1 MPEYTLEDG
10 TILEGV
16 PEGVSKEEAQRVF
29 NSFQRP
35 FSETSS
41 PNYSGPQ
48 SFMQGAA
55 ARLTN
60 NMANVPDLAAN
71 LGARAMNLATDPLRR
86 DVNKLPGVDMQQPF
100 NPPAFGQDYVPGPTG
115 ADLQGAVQRVGEGA
129 AAIATGDF
137 NQFSQ
142 DPVQDQRELNERMRE
157 ENPFAYFAGGISG
170 DILTLV
176 TGRAPIAKSRG
187 LANLS
192 NQQKVK
198 MLNKAEKADISLAPT
213 VSEVLDLSTRRS
225 SSFRTLL
232 NRAGRAGE
240 AGAEGFVLAALNGE
254 ADPVET
260 MGFAAGMQGA
270 GSLALSGIGNL
281 VSGGFTKA
289 GLKIGTASF
298 AIGSLI
304 QMANSSLRDGNDFVL
319 DSMESGYSKVLLGL
333 AAGAVSGLSGY
344 GRVTKNFPT
353 SAGPKIADMITSM
366 PRAAVNSLLT
376 EAMEDPATMS
386 VVKKL
391 AINPNYFS
399 PEATRR
405 LERGY
410 LNGNFRNE
418 LESLMLNDDFRRQFE
433 AISQ

>member
-55 ARLTN
+55 ARFTN
-60 NMANVPDLAAN
+60 NIANVPDLAAN
-71 LGARAMNLATDPLRR
+71 LGARAFTRVSNPSQRNLS
-86 DVNKLPGVDMQQPF
+86 GEQPF
-100 NPPAFGQDYVPGPTG
+100 SNPLNPPAFGQDYVPGPTG
-115 ADLQGAVQRVGEGA
+115 PDLQGAVQRVGEGA

-137 NQFSQ
+137 NQFS
-142 DPVQDQRELNERMRE
+142 PNPAQDQRELNERMRQ
-157 ENPFAYFAGGISG
+157 ENPAAYFMGGVSG

-187 LANLS
+187 LANLG

-270 GSLALSGIGNL
+270 GSLALSGMGDL

-289 GLKIGTASF
+289 GLKIGIASF

-304 QMANSSLRDGNDFVL
+304 QLANSSLRDGNDFVL
-319 DSMESGYSKVLLGL
+319 DSMENGYSKVLLGL

-366 PRAAVNSLLT
+366 PRAVVNSLFT